1 MVALDAAHHRVLARD
16 VAALRT
22 QPPQAMSAMD
32 GYAVRSADASAV
44 AARLKVI
51 GEVAAGRPFEKT
63 VGAGEAVRIFTG
75 GVIPEGA
82 DAVIIQEDT
91 VVEDGGIT
99 ITEAA
104 SPGRHIR
111 PAGVDFRQGD
121 VLLARGT
128 RLTDRDLSLAAGM
141 NYPELA
147 VRRRPKVAML
157 ATGDELVMPGSTPGP
172 GQIVYSNG
180 YALRA
185 LARQEGAETIDLG
198 IAADTVEA
206 TTLGIRR
213 ARDSGAD
220 ILITTGG
227 ASVGDH
233 DLVKQSLEAEGV
245 TMAFWR
251 IAMRPGKPM
260 MHGRLGAMR
269 VIGLPGNPVSSYV
282 CGFLFLVPLIRA
294 ACRAAPSSTT
304 PTRRRCSGAMSPPTT
319 CAKTICAPA
328 SRCARRRPDRHAG
341 RPSGQFAV
349 GKSRCGTGA
358 CDPCAVC
365 AGGRRRIG
373 LRYPAAAGLSPLE
386 RLVPAKPGFVDE
398 KLSGC
403 GTHMEHIVS
412 VHDLFLSNGVYK
424 WESRSSEFLSGSDS
438 RNRTALSTWGT
449 GRDAHAQT
457 I

>member
-1 MVALDAAHHRVLARD
+1 MALMPVADALAAVLAGAEPLPEEMVALDAAHHRILARE

-51 GEVAAGRPFEKT
+51 GEVAAGRPFERT

-75 GVIPEGA
+75 GVIPDGA
-82 DAVIIQEDT
+82 DAVVIQEDT
-91 VVEDGGIT
+91 VVEGSGIT
-99 ITEAA
+99 LTEAA
-104 SPGRHIR
+104 RPGRHIR
-111 PAGVDFRQGD
+111 PAGIDFRKGD
-121 VLLARGT
+121 VLLAKGS

-141 NYPELA
+141 NYPELP
-147 VRRRPKVAML
+147 VRRRPRVAML

-185 LARQEGAETIDLG
+185 MARAEGAETIDLG

-206 TTLGIRR
+206 TTQGIRR
-213 ARDSGAD
+213 ARDLGAD
-220 ILITTGG
+220 ILITSGG

-294 ACRAAPSSTT
+294 LSGRAVIHHSPETALLGRDVGANDLRQDYLRARLEARADGVLIAT
-304 PTRRRCSGAMSPPTT
+304 PVDHQEFLATR
-319 CAKTICAPA
+319 
-328 SRCARRRPDRHAG
+328 
-341 RPSGQFAV
+341 
-349 GKSRCGTGA
+349 KSRCGTGA
-358 CDPCAVC
+358 CDPRALR
-365 AGGRRRIG
+365 AQGRRRVG
-373 LRYPAAAGLSPLE
+373 LRYPAASGLSRETP
-386 RLVPAKPGFVDE
+386 VPTKPAS
-398 KLSGC
+398 L
-403 GTHMEHIVS
+403 
-412 VHDLFLSNGVYK
+412 
-424 WESRSSEFLSGSDS
+424 
-438 RNRTALSTWGT
+438 
-449 GRDAHAQT
+449 T
-457 I
+457 IN

>member
-1 MVALDAAHHRVLARD
+1 MPVTEALSAVLAGAEPLSEEMVALDAAPHRVLARD

-32 GYAVRSADASAV
+32 GYAVRSADASDV
-44 AARLKVI
+44 ATRLKVI

-63 VGAGEAVRIFTG
+63 VGKGEAVRIFTG

-91 VVEDGGIT
+91 VVEGGGIT

-104 SPGRHIR
+104 VAGRHIR
-111 PAGVDFRQGD
+111 PAGVDFRKGD

-141 NYPELA
+141 NYPEVP
-147 VRRRPKVAML
+147 VRRRPRVALL

-185 LARQEGAETIDLG
+185 LARAEGAETIDLG
-198 IAADTVEA
+198 IDADTVEA
-206 TTLGIRR
+206 TTSGIRR

-233 DLVKQSLEAEGV
+233 DLVKRSLEAEGGD
-245 TMAFWR
+245 MAFWK

-260 MHGRLGAMR
+260 MHGRLKGMR

-294 ACRAAPSSTT
+294 LSGRGTIHHAHETALLGRDLGANDLREDYLRARLKTRADGALIATPVEHQDSSLLGNLAAARALLVRAP
-304 PTRRRCSGAMSPPTT
+304 
-319 CAKTICAPA
+319 CAPA
-328 SRCARRRPDRHAG
+328 
-341 RPSGQFAV
+341 
-349 GKSRCGTGA
+349 
-358 CDPCAVC
+358 
-365 AGGRRRIG
+365 
-373 LRYPAAAGLSPLE
+373 AAAGSSCDIL
-386 RLVPAKPGFVDE
+386 RLPA
-398 KLSGC
+398 
-403 GTHMEHIVS
+403 
-412 VHDLFLSNGVYK
+412 
-424 WESRSSEFLSGSDS
+424 
-438 RNRTALSTWGT
+438 
-449 GRDAHAQT
+449 
-457 I
+457 

>member
-1 MVALDAAHHRVLARD
+1 VALMPVAEALSAVLAGAEPLPEETVALDAAHHRVLARD

-51 GEVAAGRPFEKT
+51 GEVAAGRPFERA
-63 VGAGEAVRIFTG
+63 VGKGEAIRIFTG
-75 GVIPEGA
+75 GVVPEGA

-104 SPGRHIR
+104 IAGRHIR
-111 PAGVDFRQGD
+111 PAGVDFRKGD
-121 VLLARGT
+121 ILLARGT

-141 NYPELA
+141 NYAELPM
-147 VRRRPKVAML
+147 RRRPKVAIL
-157 ATGDELVMPGSTPGP
+157 ATGDELVMPGSNPGP

-185 LARQEGAETIDLG
+185 LTHQEGAETIDLG

-206 TTLGIRR
+206 TTRGIRH

-260 MHGRLGAMR
+260 MHGRLGALR

-294 ACRAAPSSTT
+294 LSGRTDVHHAHETALLGRDVAANDIREDYLRARLEVRKDGELVATPVDHQDSSLL
-304 PTRRRCSGAMSPPTT
+304 AN
-319 CAKTICAPA
+319 
-328 SRCARRRPDRHAG
+328 
-341 RPSGQFAV
+341 
-349 GKSRCGTGA
+349 
-358 CDPCAVC
+358 
-365 AGGRRRIG
+365 
-373 LRYPAAAGLSPLE
+373 LAAARALVIRPPFAPPAFAGSPCDIL
-386 RLVPAKPGFVDE
+386 RLP
-398 KLSGC
+398 L
-403 GTHMEHIVS
+403 
-412 VHDLFLSNGVYK
+412 
-424 WESRSSEFLSGSDS
+424 
-438 RNRTALSTWGT
+438 
-449 GRDAHAQT
+449 
-457 I
+457 

>member
-1 MVALDAAHHRVLARD
+1 LALMPVTEALSAVLAGAEPLPEEMIALDAAHHRVLARD
-16 VAALRT
+16 VAARRT

-32 GYAVRSADASAV
+32 GYAVRAADASNV

-51 GEVAAGRPFEKT
+51 GEVAAGRPFDKT

-91 VVEDGGIT
+91 VAEGGGIT

-104 SPGRHIR
+104 IAGRHIR

-121 VLLARGT
+121 VLLARGI

-147 VRRRPKVAML
+147 VRRRPRVAIL

-185 LARQEGAETIDLG
+185 LARAEGAETIDLG

-206 TTLGIRR
+206 TTQGIRR

-220 ILITTGG
+220 ILVTTGG

-260 MHGRLGAMR
+260 MHGRLGAMQ

-282 CGFLFLVPLIRA
+282 CGFLFLVPLIRKLSGRSVIHHTSETALLGRSVA
-294 ACRAAPSSTT
+294 ANDLRADYLRARLELRSDGVLVATPVDHQDSSLLRNLAAARALVIRAP
-304 PTRRRCSGAMSPPTT
+304 
-319 CAKTICAPA
+319 
-328 SRCARRRPDRHAG
+328 
-341 RPSGQFAV
+341 FA
-349 GKSRCGTGA
+349 
-358 CDPCAVC
+358 
-365 AGGRRRIG
+365 
-373 LRYPAAAGLSPLE
+373 PAAAAGSACELL
-386 RLVPAKPGFVDE
+386 RLPD
-398 KLSGC
+398 
-403 GTHMEHIVS
+403 
-412 VHDLFLSNGVYK
+412 
-424 WESRSSEFLSGSDS
+424 
-438 RNRTALSTWGT
+438 
-449 GRDAHAQT
+449 
-457 I
+457 

>member
-1 MVALDAAHHRVLARD
+1 LALMPVADALSAVLAGAEPLPEEMIALDGAHHRVLARD

-32 GYAVRSADASAV
+32 GYAVRAADAPDTTV
-44 AARLKVI
+44 RLKVI
-51 GEVAAGRPFEKT
+51 GEVAAGRPFERK

-75 GVIPEGA
+75 GVIPDGA

-91 VVEDGGIT
+91 SVEGSSIG

-104 SPGRHIR
+104 IAGRHIR
-111 PAGVDFRQGD
+111 PAGVDFRKGD
-121 VLLARGT
+121 LLLAGGT

-141 NYPELA
+141 NYPLLA
-147 VRRRPKVAML
+147 VRRRPKVAVL

-185 LARQEGAETIDLG
+185 LARAEGAETIDLG

-206 TTLGIRR
+206 TTLGIRH

-245 TMAFWR
+245 AMAFWR

-282 CGFLFLVPLIRA
+282 CAFLFLVPLIRA
-294 ACRAAPSSTT
+294 LSGRKAVQHTPETALLGRNVAANDRREDYLRARLEVRADGALIATPVDHQDSSLLGNLAAARALVIRAP
-304 PTRRRCSGAMSPPTT
+304 
-319 CAKTICAPA
+319 
-328 SRCARRRPDRHAG
+328 
-341 RPSGQFAV
+341 FA
-349 GKSRCGTGA
+349 
-358 CDPCAVC
+358 
-365 AGGRRRIG
+365 
-373 LRYPAAAGLSPLE
+373 PAAAAGSACTIL
-386 RLVPAKPGFVDE
+386 RLPD
-398 KLSGC
+398 
-403 GTHMEHIVS
+403 
-412 VHDLFLSNGVYK
+412 
-424 WESRSSEFLSGSDS
+424 
-438 RNRTALSTWGT
+438 
-449 GRDAHAQT
+449 
-457 I
+457 